1 MERLPDMNKSAN
13 NPLFNCDMRGYKKN
27 KYGST
32 VKAAGTTGTW
42 LVLHLYLR
50 GVLRARHGATV
61 TQGIY
66 GDNTGSG
73 KALQITAA
81 SC

>member
-50 GVLRARHGATV
+50 GVV
-61 TQGIY
+61 Q
-66 GDNTGSG
+66 
-73 KALQITAA
+73 Q
-81 SC
+81 